1 MKIKINKKVATVC
14 VASTLTIVGGA
25 LLSSCFTHDSPGAKP
40 AVVNLI
46 AVKGGQSGQPCS
58 QTTQVGLNGCSG
70 NALASA
76 DAALN
81 RQLRF
86 LFEQLPATGTARSHL
101 VASESAW
108 LKERA
113 SLCQLTSNA
122 FAGGSIRS
130 MMVSDCKTRADQGF
144 GLQLKSLYVDMF
156 QGSAHFARWPH

>member
-1 MKIKINKKVATVC
+1 MKINTKVATVC
-14 VASTLTIVGGA
+14 AASTLTIIGGA
-25 LLSSCFTHDSPGAKP
+25 LLSSCLAQVSTGAKP
-40 AVVNLI
+40 TAVRLV
-46 AVKGGQSGQPCS
+46 AVKDGPIGEPCS
-58 QTTQVGLNGCSG
+58 QTSQAGLNGCSG

-76 DAALN
+76 DATLN

-113 SLCQLTSNA
+113 SLCQLTSDA

-156 QGSAHFARWPH
+156 QGSAHLARWPH